1 MNPLVKRAFKQL
13 NQSMRELDAILDEN
27 KEQIQKQKDD
37 REEAL
42 KETWRRSKEIA
53 VLEHGRLEYEELAA
67 ERKQLAENQKNLSEH
82 LKRLL
87 AYTKALNSELRT

>member
-1 MNPLVKRAFKQL
+1 MNPLVKRAFDQL
-13 NQSMRELDAILDEN
+13 NLSMTELDEILDEN
-27 KEQIQKQKDD
+27 KQQIQKQEED

-53 VLEHGRLEYEELAA
+53 VLEHGRLEYEEIAA
-67 ERKQLAENQKNLSEH
+67 ERKQLAENQKNLTEH

-87 AYTKALNSELRT
+87 AHTKALNSELRT